1 MLPEIL
7 QIELERLYLKNNIRY
22 VSEKI
27 KFWEDIG
34 CGRVC
39 FCGEWTEQQR
49 IAAWELDY
57 LEENFPDYFKSEI
70 L

>member
-39 FCGEWTEQQR
+39 FCGEWT
-49 IAAWELDY
+49 
-57 LEENFPDYFKSEI
+57 
-70 L
+70 